1 MTPAAGGSR
10 YGACALMGI
19 AKLMRHLETA
29 KLLIMGIEESLDRP
43 SMNCPPE
50 HSRQS
55 ILRRCI
61 QARQELLRV
70 YQEVN

>member
-1 MTPAAGGSR
+1 
-10 YGACALMGI
+10 
-19 AKLMRHLETA
+19 MRHLETA